1 MENLPK
7 NLSICP
13 HNNCVRIP
21 RISFLEDSRKL
32 KIACNEHGASYINK
46 FDVSNYLFMNN
57 DLKNKMICSNCY
69 RPLKENDFF
78 FYCND
83 CKKFFCNIC
92 YQKNIFHEHQ
102 IIKRNITNFWNKCLK
117 HDNLYKKY
125 CRTCAISLCVNC
137 DINLH
142 KGHTI
147 IEIEQKNKIE
157 KEKIKQNLQ
166 LQKNYL
172 IKVKNMIY
180 NCIEQME
187 SELEYKNLILKNYL
201 NNNDNGNSVENLKDI
216 SFQINQHF
224 KSKIDN
230 IDNEN
235 NLNSFKDK
243 LLSLHYYNN
252 MINSKQNDEIDIKNT
267 FINEQLY
274 QRVIEHKEISNDL
287 VDIVTIEKD
296 GNCFY
301 RAISYFLFNLQDAHS
316 KIRNK
321 ISEKARQDHRD
332 NPHNFNL
339 VENSN
344 LTETQYINEIIQ
356 NNGNFA
362 GDYEISI
369 AQMLFN
375 INIAAYRPGNNNNLT
390 FIKFYNDDN
399 NYKRDLLIL
408 IFIDNNH
415 FQLAYYNGKKEVKD
429 IKKEKTEEK
438 QKIIENLGLKKLKKE
453 IENKNIKKEKNIP
466 NTPKKNKNIPDKNTS
481 SNIVTKDSKI
491 TISSELNVIICM
503 IRLSSGNLALGLSNG
518 KIKIYDVNEICSNVG
533 YYEDEEERDSIL
545 TIEKFKGK
553 RISYLYELK
562 NKTLLC
568 GTYSKIHHLLLTNN
582 DRDFEYLGS
591 INISKRELPKKI
603 IELGNDLIVSLGEK
617 IFKNEN
623 IKRVKCFLKI
633 FNKVTSSQKQSED
646 NSFCLFSDN
655 ESINSGNSSLS
666 EGWESVYSS
675 NTEDSFKNMNEKN
688 FIIDSHIKLYKNN
701 KNLDGLFRCSI
712 FPLDMEVKKNNGN
725 IYEFI
730 ATSNSI
736 FYRGENTVQIFGVL
750 KNQYR
755 HGYTFFIDKTLND
768 LPCSRFVESIAKLN
782 KNYIGIGLQKTNDCN
797 NSIAVFDINEKEIV
811 NIIEG
816 LSIGLLN
823 KSIFNPKYIIFTT
836 NETKDYR
843 KCNEIRLYKKNNLS
857 TDFLAKNKDKLIF
870 RFISSFSCLVEI
882 CSDKNKK
889 YIYYASA
896 SNKKL
901 IIIQIENNLDLN

>member
-21 RISFLEDSRKL
+21 KISFLEDSRKL
-32 KIACNEHGASYINK
+32 KITCNEHGASYINK

-69 RPLKENDFF
+69 KSLKENYFF

-83 CKKFFCNIC
+83 CKIFFCNIC

-102 IIKRNITNFWNKCLK
+102 IIKRNITNFWNKCIK
-117 HDNLYKKY
+117 HDILYKKY

-137 DINLH
+137 DLNLH

-147 IEIEQKNKIE
+147 IKIEQKNKIE
-157 KEKIKQNLQ
+157 KEKIKQNLE

-201 NNNDNGNSVENLKDI
+201 NNSDNGNSVENLKYI
-216 SFQINQHF
+216 YFQINQHF
-224 KSKIDN
+224 KGKIDN

-235 NLNSFKDK
+235 HSNSFKDK
-243 LLSLHYYNN
+243 LLSLHYYNK

-274 QRVIEHKEISNDL
+274 QRVIDHRDINNDL
-287 VDIVTIEKD
+287 VDIVKIEKD

-301 RAISYFLFNLQDAHS
+301 RAISYFLFNHQEAHS

-321 ISEKARQDHRD
+321 ISEKAQQDYKD
-332 NPHNFNL
+332 NSHNFNL

-344 LTETQYINEIIQ
+344 LNENQYINER
-356 NNGNFA
+356 
-362 GDYEISI
+362 ISI
-369 AQMLFN
+369 AQILFN

-390 FIKFYNDDN
+390 FYKFYNDDN

-408 IFIDNNH
+408 IFIDDCH
-415 FQLAYYNGKKEVKD
+415 FQLAYYNGNKEVEG
-429 IKKEKTEEK
+429 IKKEKSEEK
-438 QKIIENLGLKKLKKE
+438 EKINENIGIKKLKKE
-453 IENKNIKKEKNIP
+453 IENKNIKKEKNTL
-466 NTPKKNKNIPDKNTS
+466 NTPKKNKNIPHENIS
-481 SNIVTKDSKI
+481 SNILTNDSKI

-518 KIKIYDVNEICSNVG
+518 RIKIYDLNEICNNISKN
-533 YYEDEEERDSIL
+533 EDEEERDSIL

-568 GTYSKIHHLLLTNN
+568 GTYSKIHHLLLKNN

-591 INISKRELPKKI
+591 IDISKRELPKKI

-655 ESINSGNSSLS
+655 ESINSGHSSLS
-666 EGWESVYSS
+666 EEWESVYSS
-675 NTEDSFKNMNEKN
+675 NTEDSFKNMKEKN

-712 FPLDMEVKKNNGN
+712 FPLDIDNKQNNGN

-736 FYRGENTVQIFGVL
+736 FYSGENTVQIFGVL
-750 KNQYR
+750 RNQIR

-768 LPCSRFVESIAKLN
+768 LPCSRFVESIAKLD
-782 KNYIGIGLQKTNDCN
+782 KNYIGIGLQKTNDN
-797 NSIAVFDINEKEIV
+797 INGIAVLDINKKEIV

-843 KCNEIRLYKKNNLS
+843 KCNEIRLYNKNNLLNDS
-857 TDFLAKNKDKLIF
+857 LSKIKDKPIF
-870 RFISSFSCLVEI
+870 QFISSFSCLVEI

-889 YIYYASA
+889 YIYYATS

-901 IIIQIENNLDLN
+901 IIIKIENNLD